1 MPSRLPSLIR
11 RARRL
16 AGERDRLVES
26 LAREWAEALRGQRL
40 SEADLEELWAGLAEV
55 AVRRLRRSADGR
67 WPLEA
72 VRQEAAA
79 VVARVRQRV
88 AEKLLGGRVDEIEKD

>member
-1 MPSRLPSLIR
+1 MPSRLASLIR

-16 AGERDRLVES
+16 SGERDRLVES
-26 LAREWAEALRGQRL
+26 LAREWAAALRGQQL
-40 SEADLEELWAGLAEV
+40 SAEDLEELWAGLTEE

-67 WPLEA
+67 WPIEA

-79 VVARVRQRV
+79 VVGRVRERV
-88 AEKLLGGRVDEIEKD
+88 TRELYGEIGQV

>member
-1 MPSRLPSLIR
+1 MPSRLASLIR

-16 AGERDRLVES
+16 SGERDRLVAS
-26 LAREWAEALRGQRL
+26 LAREWADALRGQRL
-40 SEADLEELWAGLAEV
+40 SAEDLEELWAGLVEE
-55 AVRRLRRSADGR
+55 AVRRLRRSANGR

-79 VVARVRQRV
+79 VIARVRERV
-88 AEKLLGGRVDEIEKD
+88 IAELSGQPS

>member
-1 MPSRLPSLIR
+1 MPSRLASLIR

-16 AGERDRLVES
+16 SGERDRLLDS
-26 LAREWAEALRGQRL
+26 LAREWAEALRGQGL
-40 SEADLEELWAGLAEV
+40 SAEDLEELWAGLTEET
-55 AVRRLRRSADGR
+55 VRRLRRSADGR

-79 VVARVRQRV
+79 VIARVRERV
-88 AEKLLGGRVDEIEKD
+88 ETVLYGQIGKV

>member
-1 MPSRLPSLIR
+1 MASRLGSLIR

-16 AGERDRLVES
+16 SGERDRLVES
-26 LAREWAEALRGQRL
+26 LAREWADALRGQRL
-40 SEADLEELWAGLAEV
+40 SAADLEELWAGLAEE
-55 AVRRLRRSADGR
+55 AVRQLRRSADGR

-79 VVARVRQRV
+79 VIARVRARV
-88 AEKLLGGRVDEIEKD
+88 MAEISGQPS

>member
-1 MPSRLPSLIR
+1 MASRLASLIR

-16 AGERDRLVES
+16 SGERDRLVES
-26 LAREWAEALRGQRL
+26 LGREWADALRGQRL
-40 SEADLEELWAGLAEV
+40 SAEDLEELWAGLAEE

-72 VRQEAAA
+72 VRQEVAA
-79 VVARVRQRV
+79 VIARVRARLM
-88 AEKLLGGRVDEIEKD
+88 AELSGQLS

>member
-1 MPSRLPSLIR
+1 MPSRLASLIR

-16 AGERDRLVES
+16 SGERDRLVES
-26 LAREWAEALRGQRL
+26 LAREWADALRGQQL
-40 SEADLEELWAGLAEV
+40 SAEDLEELWAGLTEE

-67 WPLEA
+67 WPIEA

-79 VVARVRQRV
+79 VIARVRERV
-88 AEKLLGGRVDEIEKD
+88 TRELYGEIGQV

>member
-1 MPSRLPSLIR
+1 MASRLASLIR

-16 AGERDRLVES
+16 SGERDRLVES
-26 LAREWAEALRGQRL
+26 LAREWTNALRGQGL
-40 SEADLEELWAGLAEV
+40 SAEDLEELWAGLAEE

-79 VVARVRQRV
+79 VIARVRARV
-88 AEKLLGGRVDEIEKD
+88 TAELSGQPS